1 MKSPFRWFTC
11 ALLTGL
17 VALIFIPRTHG
28 QTPPVSPLNLAAAP
42 AGSTPSAPAAP
53 AAAKPSDPLRL
64 TVNLEGTE
72 RPGDVSVSV
81 QIVVVMTLLTLAPSL
96 VILMT
101 SFTRIVIVLGF
112 VRTAI
117 GVQNAPANQIIVG
130 LSLFLTFFIMGPVF
144 DRMNTEAVQPY
155 LSGKMASTE
164 ALDRAS
170 VPLKEFM
177 LRQTRT
183 RDLEFFLELGR
194 FGPTPVKDLS
204 LRVVVPAFVLSELQ
218 TAFQMGFLLFLPFF
232 VIDVL
237 VSSVLMALGM
247 MMMPPVVVSL
257 PFKLLLFV
265 LVDGWHLVVRAL
277 VESFHP

>member
-11 ALLTGL
+11 ALLTWL
-17 VALIFIPRTHG
+17 VVAIFLPRTDG
-28 QTPPVSPLNLAAAP
+28 QTPPASPLNLAAAP
-42 AGSTPSAPAAP
+42 AGSTP

-144 DRMNTEAVQPY
+144 ARMNTEAVQPY

>member
-1 MKSPFRWFTC
+1 MKPPFRWFTC
-11 ALLTGL
+11 ALLTWL
-17 VALIFIPRTHG
+17 VVVIFIPRADG
-28 QTPPVSPLNLAAAP
+28 QTPSASPLGLAAP
-42 AGSTPSAPAAP
+42 AISTPSSPAAP

-64 TVNLEGTE
+64 TVNLEGTD

-144 DRMNTEAVQPY
+144 DRINIEAVQPY
-155 LSGKMASTE
+155 LSGKMSSTD

-170 VPLKEFM
+170 APLKEFM

-194 FGPTPVKDLS
+194 FDPTPVKDLP
-204 LRVVVPAFVLSELQ
+204 LRVIVPAFVLSELQ
-218 TAFQMGFLLFLPFF
+218 TAFQMGFLLFLPFL
-232 VIDVL
+232 VIDLL

-247 MMMPPVVVSL
+247 MLMPPVVVSL